1 MCLLHL
7 ECKHFFNFEITL
19 CSFKFQKK
27 SGQQTSFGLAVVL
40 SVATH
45 MFGFLTAVDIIL
57 ASCCC
62 SDFDDC
68 EFDTIASQCF
78 HLDLER
84 LGVRLLGQQW
94 YDEIRSS
101 EERRPDF
108 KQRNLCRRVLRAWYD
123 GLSYEPCETRRCLIR
138 VMCQL
143 GEVELAKAIAKKE
156 YE

>member
-1 MCLLHL
+1 MC
-7 ECKHFFNFEITL
+7 
-19 CSFKFQKK
+19 
-27 SGQQTSFGLAVVL
+27 
-40 SVATH
+40 
-45 MFGFLTAVDIIL
+45 FGFPTAVDIIL

-138 VMCQL
+138 VMSQL

-156 YE
+156 YK